1 MIRLVVQNQVTN
13 ELQELDTFGN
23 ENINLTLQ
31 VDDVRDIESKNA
43 SYSKDFNLPAT
54 KNNNKFF
61 EHYYN
66 VDRYKTNFNVYKNV
80 KAFLYSDEVLV
91 LEGFLRLLNV
101 VDKDTEVTYN
111 VVLFND
117 VANIIETLAD
127 ATINDLD
134 FTDID
139 HELTPTNI
147 VQSWFGL
154 TALSA
159 GGTTDKVYYPLI
171 NDGQI
176 YVDAANLYMRSY
188 KDNYILNVSLKYVID
203 KIFEYAGF
211 SYDSSFFNSDY
222 FKDIFFDIGKDNNA
236 SDFFDATITA
246 TVGSGTDS
254 VGVNAGTNI
263 GSSLDAATVI
273 DFVNESGDTDGNFN
287 HDTSVFTAPYD
298 CYVNVEYTVKIFN
311 EQTAM
316 YGVLRLFGNDTQLGQ
331 VFVNDAIGDQDDG
344 QGGSFF
350 VPEVVTHT
358 FTGSIFVASG
368 DTLTLQFVSPLAPLM
383 VANTDASLTLQIL
396 DASTN
401 SKIKAN
407 RGDIKLSDILK
418 DVVTAFN
425 LTLESKQNNLLKIE
439 PYNDFITTNVI
450 DWTKK
455 INSNE
460 FVIEPIEIPKR
471 IDFLH
476 AEDSDDYYHER
487 YKAAQNSIYGSQVLE
502 FDVDSTEVSTIELSV
517 FAAPFTKELDNTNIN
532 LQHIATD
539 NGEEL
544 EAFDNAPRLIFK
556 NPNGF
561 ETNFVIQ
568 DETGAI
574 FGSEYEFIN
583 NGTAY
588 DGSTD
593 NNPPLPQVQTNG
605 NSLLF
610 GFTNTIYIPTLAN
623 IPTNTLFNKYWFK
636 YINEKFNVTDGLI
649 LKAEFNLK
657 PTDIY
662 NFSFADIVKIK
673 DQHYRVN
680 KIEYNTDR
688 TNLAKVELLRI

>member
-80 KAFLYSDEVLV
+80 KAFLYSEDVLV

-147 VQSWFGL
+147 IQSWFGL
-154 TALSA
+154 TALTA
-159 GGTTDKVYYPLI
+159 GGTTDKVFYPLI

-176 YVDAANLYMRSY
+176 YVDAENLYMRSY
-188 KDNYILNVSLKYVID
+188 QENYILNISLKYVID
-203 KIFEYAGF
+203 KIFDYAGF
-211 SYDSSFFNSDY
+211 SYDSGFFETDY
-222 FKDIFFDIGKDNNA
+222 FKDIFFDIGRNDNS
-236 SDFFDATITA
+236 SDFTDSTITA

-254 VGVNAGTNI
+254 VGVNNGTNI
-263 GSSLDAATVI
+263 GDSIEGATVI

-298 CYVNVEYTVKIFN
+298 CYLNIEYTVKIYN
-311 EQTAM
+311 ENDFQ
-316 YGVLRLFGNDTQLGQ
+316 YGILRLYANDENLGQ
-331 VFVNDAIGDQDDG
+331 HYINEAVGAGNPTV
-344 QGGSFF
+344 
-350 VPEVVTHT
+350 ETKT
-358 FTGSIFVASG
+358 FTGSVFVANG
-368 DTLTLQFVSPLAPLM
+368 DTLTLQWVAPLAELM
-383 VANTDASLTLQIL
+383 VANADASLTLNIL
-396 DASTN
+396 DVSTN

-407 RGDIKLSDILK
+407 RGDIKLADILK

-439 PYNDFITTNVI
+439 PYYNFTTNNVI

-455 INSNE
+455 INANE

-471 IDFLH
+471 IEFKH

-487 YKAAQNSIYGSQVLE
+487 YKNAHNTEYGSQVLE
-502 FDVDSTEVSTIELSV
+502 FDVDSDEVNTIELSV
-517 FAAPFTKELDNTNIN
+517 FAAPFTKQLDNSNIN

-556 NPNGF
+556 NDNGF
-561 ETNFVIQ
+561 DIDLDVQ
-568 DETGAI
+568 DDTGDI
-574 FGSEYEFIN
+574 FGADYQFIN
-583 NGTAY
+583 NGTQY
-588 DGSTD
+588 YGSDD
-593 NNPPLPQVQTNG
+593 NNAPLPQVETNSY
-605 NSLLF
+605 SLLF
-610 GFTNTIYIPTLAN
+610 GFTNPIYTPTLAN
-623 IPTNTLFNKYWFK
+623 IPSRTLYNFFWAD
-636 YINEKFNVTDGLI
+636 YIDEKFNITDGLI

-662 NFSFADIVKIK
+662 NFSFGDLVKVK

-688 TNLAKVELLRI
+688 NNLAKVELLRI

>member
-80 KAFLYSDEVLV
+80 KTFLYSEDVLV

-101 VDKDTEVTYN
+101 VDKNTEVTYN

-139 HELTPTNI
+139 HELTPLNI
-147 VQSWFGL
+147 IQSWFGL
-154 TALSA
+154 TVLSA
-159 GGTTDKVYYPLI
+159 GGTTDKVFYPLI

-176 YVDAANLYMRSY
+176 YVDAENLYMRSY
-188 KDNYILNVSLKYVID
+188 QENYILNISLKYVID
-203 KIFEYAGF
+203 KIFDYAGF
-211 SYDSSFFNSDY
+211 SYDSGFFETDY
-222 FKDIFFDIGKDNNA
+222 FKDIFFDIGRNDNS
-236 SDFFDATITA
+236 SDFTDGTITA

-254 VGVNAGTNI
+254 VGVNNGTNI
-263 GSSLDAATVI
+263 GDSIEGATVI

-298 CYVNVEYTVKIFN
+298 CYLNIEYTVKIYN
-311 EQTAM
+311 ESTFQ
-316 YGVLRLFGNDTQLGQ
+316 YGVLRLYANDENLGQ
-331 VFVNDAIGDQDDG
+331 HFINEAVGAGNPTV
-344 QGGSFF
+344 
-350 VPEVVTHT
+350 ETKT
-358 FTGSIFVASG
+358 FTGSVFVANG
-368 DTLTLQFVSPLAPLM
+368 DTLTLQWVAPMADLM
-383 VANTDASLTLQIL
+383 IANADASLTLNIL
-396 DASTN
+396 DVSTS

-407 RGDIKLSDILK
+407 RGDIKLADILK

-439 PYNDFITTNVI
+439 PYYNFTTNNVL

-471 IDFLH
+471 IEFKH

-487 YKAAQNSIYGSQVLE
+487 YKNAHNTIYGSQVLE
-502 FDVDSTEVSTIELSV
+502 FDVDSDEVNTIELNV
-517 FAAPFTKELDNTNIN
+517 FAAPFTKQLDNSNIN

-556 NPNGF
+556 NDNGF
-561 ETNFVIQ
+561 DIDLDVQ
-568 DETGAI
+568 DDTGEI
-574 FGSEYEFIN
+574 FGAGYQFIN
-583 NGTAY
+583 NGTQY
-588 DGSTD
+588 YGSDD
-593 NNPPLPQVQTNG
+593 NNAPLPQVETNSY
-605 NSLLF
+605 SLLF
-610 GFTNTIYIPTLAN
+610 GFTNPIYTPTLAN
-623 IPTNTLFNKYWFK
+623 IPSRTLYDFFWSD
-636 YINEKFNVTDGLI
+636 YIEEKFNITDGLI

-662 NFSFADIVKIK
+662 NFSFGNLVKIQ

-688 TNLAKVELLRI
+688 NNLAKVELLRI

>member
-54 KNNNKFF
+54 KRNNKFF

-80 KAFLYSDEVLV
+80 KAFLYSEDVLV

-139 HELTPTNI
+139 HELTPLNI
-147 VQSWFGL
+147 ILSWAGL

-159 GGTTDKVYYPLI
+159 GGTTDKVFYPLI

-176 YVDAANLYMRSY
+176 YVDAENLYMRSY
-188 KDNYILNVSLKYVID
+188 QENYILNISLKYVID
-203 KIFEYAGF
+203 KIFDYAGF
-211 SYDSSFFNSDY
+211 SYDSGFFETDY
-222 FKDIFFDIGKDNNA
+222 FKDIFFDIGRNDNS
-236 SDFFDATITA
+236 SDFTDSTITA

-254 VGVNAGTNI
+254 VGVNNGTNI
-263 GSSLDAATVI
+263 GDSIEGATVI

-298 CYVNVEYTVKIFN
+298 CYLNIEYTVKIYN
-311 EQTAM
+311 ENDFQ
-316 YGVLRLFGNDTQLGQ
+316 YGILRLYANDENLGQ
-331 VFVNDAIGDQDDG
+331 HFINEAVGAGNPTV
-344 QGGSFF
+344 
-350 VPEVVTHT
+350 ETKT
-358 FTGSIFVASG
+358 FTGSVFVANG
-368 DTLTLQFVSPLAPLM
+368 DTVTLQWVAPLADLM
-383 VANTDASLTLQIL
+383 IANADASLTLNIL
-396 DASTN
+396 DVSTS

-407 RGDIKLSDILK
+407 RGDIKLADILK

-439 PYNDFITTNVI
+439 PYYNFTTNNVL

-455 INSNE
+455 INANE

-471 IDFLH
+471 IEFKH

-487 YKAAQNSIYGSQVLE
+487 YKNAHNTEYGSQVLE
-502 FDVDSTEVSTIELSV
+502 FDVDSDEVNTIELSV
-517 FAAPFTKELDNTNIN
+517 FAAPFTKQLDNSNIN

-556 NPNGF
+556 NPLGYDIDLD
-561 ETNFVIQ
+561 VQ
-568 DETGAI
+568 DDTGEI
-574 FGSEYEFIN
+574 FGAGYQFIN
-583 NGTAY
+583 NGTQY
-588 DGSTD
+588 YGSDD
-593 NNPPLPQVQTNG
+593 NNAPLPQVETNSY
-605 NSLLF
+605 SLLF
-610 GFTNTIYIPTLAN
+610 GFTNPIYTPTLGN
-623 IPTNTLFNKYWFK
+623 IPSRTLYNFFWAD
-636 YINEKFNVTDGLI
+636 YIDEKFNITDGLI

-662 NFSFADIVKIK
+662 NFSFGDLVKVK

-688 TNLAKVELLRI
+688 NNLAKVELLRI

>member
-1 MIRLVVQNQVTN
+1 MIRLVVQNQATN

-54 KNNNKFF
+54 KRNNKFF

-80 KAFLYSDEVLV
+80 KAFLYSDDVLV

-111 VVLFND
+111 VVMFND

-139 HELTPTNI
+139 HELTPLNI
-147 VQSWFGL
+147 ILSWAGL

-159 GGTTDKVYYPLI
+159 GGTTDKVFYPLI

-176 YVDAANLYMRSY
+176 YVDAENLYMRSY
-188 KDNYILNVSLKYVID
+188 QDNYILNISLKYVID
-203 KIFEYAGF
+203 KIFDYAGF
-211 SYDSSFFNSDY
+211 SYDSGFFETDY
-222 FKDIFFDIGKDNNA
+222 FKDIFFDIGRHDNS
-236 SDFFDATITA
+236 SDFTDSTITA

-254 VGVNAGTNI
+254 VGVNNGTNI
-263 GSSLDAATVI
+263 GSSLDSATVI

-298 CYVNVEYTVKIFN
+298 CYLNIEYTVKIYN
-311 EQTAM
+311 ENDFQ
-316 YGVLRLFGNDTQLGQ
+316 YGILRLYANDENLGQ
-331 VFVNDAIGDQDDG
+331 HFINEAVALGNPTV
-344 QGGSFF
+344 
-350 VPEVVTHT
+350 ETKT
-358 FTGSIFVASG
+358 FTGSVFVANG
-368 DTLTLQFVSPLAPLM
+368 DTVTLQWVAPLAELM
-383 VANTDASLTLQIL
+383 VANADASLTLNIL
-396 DASTN
+396 DVSTS

-407 RGDIKLSDILK
+407 RGDIKLADILK

-439 PYNDFITTNVI
+439 PYYNFTTNNVL

-455 INSNE
+455 INANE

-471 IDFLH
+471 IEFKH

-487 YKAAQNSIYGSQVLE
+487 YKNAHNTEYGSQVLE
-502 FDVDSTEVSTIELSV
+502 FDVDSDEVNTIELSV
-517 FAAPFTKELDNTNIN
+517 FAAPFTKQLDNSNIN

-556 NPNGF
+556 NPLGYDIDL
-561 ETNFVIQ
+561 VVQ
-568 DETGAI
+568 DDTGEI
-574 FGSEYEFIN
+574 FGAGYQFIN
-583 NGTAY
+583 NGTQY
-588 DGSTD
+588 FGSAD
-593 NNPPLPQVQTNG
+593 NNPPLPQVASNSY
-605 NSLLF
+605 SLLF
-610 GFTNTIYIPTLAN
+610 GFTNPIYTPTLGN
-623 IPTNTLFNKYWFK
+623 IPTRTLYNFFWSD
-636 YINEKFNVTDGLI
+636 YIDEKFNVTDGLI

-662 NFSFADIVKIK
+662 NFSFGDLVKVK

-688 TNLAKVELLRI
+688 NNLAKVELLRI

>member
-80 KAFLYSDEVLV
+80 KAFLYSEDVLV

-147 VQSWFGL
+147 IQSWFGL
-154 TALSA
+154 TVLSA
-159 GGTTDKVYYPLI
+159 GGTTDKVFYPLI

-176 YVDAANLYMRSY
+176 YVDAENLYMRSY
-188 KDNYILNVSLKYVID
+188 QENYILNISLKYVVD
-203 KIFEYAGF
+203 KIFDYAGF
-211 SYDSSFFNSDY
+211 SYDSGFFETDY
-222 FKDIFFDIGKDNNA
+222 FKDIFFDIGRNDNS
-236 SDFFDATITA
+236 SDFTDGTITA

-254 VGVNAGTNI
+254 VGVNNGTNI
-263 GSSLDAATVI
+263 GDSIEGATVI

-298 CYVNVEYTVKIFN
+298 CYLNIEYTVKIYN
-311 EQTAM
+311 ESTFQ
-316 YGVLRLFGNDTQLGQ
+316 YGVLRLYANDENLGQ
-331 VFVNDAIGDQDDG
+331 HFINEAVGAGNPTV
-344 QGGSFF
+344 
-350 VPEVVTHT
+350 ETKT
-358 FTGSIFVASG
+358 FTGSVFVASG
-368 DTLTLQFVSPLAPLM
+368 NTLTLQWVAPFADLM
-383 VANTDASLTLQIL
+383 IANSDASLTLNIL
-396 DASTN
+396 DVSTS

-407 RGDIKLSDILK
+407 RGDIKLADILK

-439 PYNDFITTNVI
+439 PYYNFTTNNVI

-471 IDFLH
+471 IEFKH

-487 YKAAQNSIYGSQVLE
+487 YKNAHNTEYGSQVLE
-502 FDVDSTEVSTIELSV
+502 FDVDSDEVNTIELSV
-517 FAAPFTKELDNTNIN
+517 FAAPFTKQLDNSNIN

-539 NGEEL
+539 NGEDL

-556 NPNGF
+556 NDNGF
-561 ETNFVIQ
+561 DIDLDVQ
-568 DETGAI
+568 DDTGEI
-574 FGSEYEFIN
+574 FGAGYQFIN
-583 NGTAY
+583 NGTQY
-588 DGSTD
+588 YGSDD
-593 NNPPLPQVQTNG
+593 NNAPLPQVETNSY
-605 NSLLF
+605 SLLF
-610 GFTNTIYIPTLAN
+610 GFTNPIYTPTLAN
-623 IPTNTLFNKYWFK
+623 IPSRTLYDFFWSD
-636 YINEKFNVTDGLI
+636 YIEEKFNITDGLI

-662 NFSFADIVKIK
+662 NFSFGNLVKIQ

-688 TNLAKVELLRI
+688 NNLAKVELLRI

>member
-54 KNNNKFF
+54 KRNNKFF

-80 KAFLYSDEVLV
+80 KAFLYSEDVLV

-139 HELTPTNI
+139 HELTPLNI
-147 VQSWFGL
+147 ISSWFGL

-159 GGTTDKVYYPLI
+159 GGTTDKVFYPLI
-171 NDGQI
+171 NNGQI
-176 YVDAANLYMRSY
+176 YVDAENLYMRSY
-188 KDNYILNVSLKYVID
+188 QENYILNISLKYVID
-203 KIFEYAGF
+203 KIFDYAGF
-211 SYDSSFFNSDY
+211 SYDSGFFETDY
-222 FKDIFFDIGKDNNA
+222 FKDIFFDIGLNNNS
-236 SDFFDATITA
+236 SDFEDDTIIA

-254 VGVNAGTNI
+254 VGVNNGTNI
-263 GSSLDAATVI
+263 GDSIEGATVI
-273 DFVNESGDTDGNFN
+273 DFVNESGDTDSNFN

-298 CYVNVEYTVKIFN
+298 CYLNIEYTVKIYN
-311 EQTAM
+311 ENDFQ
-316 YGVLRLFGNDTQLGQ
+316 YGILRLYANDENLGQ
-331 VFVNDAIGDQDDG
+331 HYINEAVALGNPTV
-344 QGGSFF
+344 
-350 VPEVVTHT
+350 ETKT
-358 FTGSIFVASG
+358 FTGSVFVASG
-368 DTLTLQFVSPLAPLM
+368 NTVTLQWVAPLADLM
-383 VANTDASLTLQIL
+383 IANADASLSLNLLNTPTDVL
-396 DASTN
+396 
-401 SKIKAN
+401 IKAN
-407 RGDIKLSDILK
+407 RGDIKLADILK

-425 LTLESKQNNLLKIE
+425 LTLKSKQNNLLKIE
-439 PYNDFITTNVI
+439 PYYNFTTNNVI

-455 INSNE
+455 INANE

-471 IDFLH
+471 IEFKH

-487 YKAAQNSIYGSQVLE
+487 YKNAHNTEYGSQVLE
-502 FDVDSTEVSTIELSV
+502 FDVDSDEVNTIELSV
-517 FAAPFTKELDNTNIN
+517 FAAPFTKQLDNSNIN

-556 NPNGF
+556 NPLGYDIDLD
-561 ETNFVIQ
+561 VQ
-568 DETGAI
+568 DDTGEI
-574 FGSEYEFIN
+574 FGAGYQFIN
-583 NGTAY
+583 NGTQY
-588 DGSTD
+588 YGSDD
-593 NNPPLPQVQTNG
+593 NNAPLPQVETNSY
-605 NSLLF
+605 SLLF
-610 GFTNTIYIPTLAN
+610 GFTNPIYTPTLAN
-623 IPTNTLFNKYWFK
+623 IPSRTLYNFFWAD
-636 YINEKFNVTDGLI
+636 YIDEKFNITDGLI

-662 NFSFADIVKIK
+662 NFSFGDLVKVK

-688 TNLAKVELLRI
+688 NNLAKVELLRI

>member
-1 MIRLVVQNQVTN
+1 MIRLVVQNQATN

-80 KAFLYSDEVLV
+80 KAFLYSDDVLV

-139 HELTPTNI
+139 HELTPLNI
-147 VQSWFGL
+147 ILSWAGL

-159 GGTTDKVYYPLI
+159 GGTTDKVFYPLI

-176 YVDAANLYMRSY
+176 YVDAENLYMRSY
-188 KDNYILNVSLKYVID
+188 QDNYILNISLKYVID
-203 KIFEYAGF
+203 KIFDYAGF
-211 SYDSSFFNSDY
+211 SYDSGFFETDY
-222 FKDIFFDIGKDNNA
+222 FKDIFFDIGRHDNS
-236 SDFFDATITA
+236 SDFTDSTITA

-254 VGVNAGTNI
+254 VGVNNGTNI
-263 GSSLDAATVI
+263 GDSIEGATVI

-298 CYVNVEYTVKIFN
+298 CYLNIEYTVKIYN
-311 EQTAM
+311 ESTFQ
-316 YGVLRLFGNDTQLGQ
+316 YGVLRLYANDENLGQ
-331 VFVNDAIGDQDDG
+331 HFINEAVGAGNPTV
-344 QGGSFF
+344 
-350 VPEVVTHT
+350 ETKT
-358 FTGSIFVASG
+358 FTGSVFVANG
-368 DTLTLQFVSPLAPLM
+368 DTLTLQWVAPMADLM
-383 VANTDASLTLQIL
+383 IANSDASLTLNIL
-396 DASTN
+396 DVSTS

-407 RGDIKLSDILK
+407 RGDIKLADILK

-439 PYNDFITTNVI
+439 PYYNFTTNNVI

-455 INSNE
+455 INANE

-471 IDFLH
+471 IEFKH

-487 YKAAQNSIYGSQVLE
+487 YKNAHNTEYGSQVLE
-502 FDVDSTEVSTIELSV
+502 FDVDSDEVNTIELSV
-517 FAAPFTKELDNTNIN
+517 FAAPFTKQLDNSNIN

-556 NPNGF
+556 NPLGYDIDLD
-561 ETNFVIQ
+561 VQ
-568 DETGAI
+568 DDTGEI
-574 FGSEYEFIN
+574 FGVAYQFIN
-583 NGTAY
+583 NGTQY
-588 DGSTD
+588 FGSAD
-593 NNPPLPQVQTNG
+593 NNAPLPQVETNSY
-605 NSLLF
+605 SLLF
-610 GFTNTIYIPTLAN
+610 GFTNPIYTPTLGN
-623 IPTNTLFNKYWFK
+623 IPSRTLYNFFWAD
-636 YINEKFNVTDGLI
+636 YIDEKFNITDGLI

-662 NFSFADIVKIK
+662 NFSFGDLVKVK

-688 TNLAKVELLRI
+688 NNLAKVELLRI

>member
-80 KAFLYSDEVLV
+80 KAFLYSDDVLV

-111 VVLFND
+111 VVMFND

-139 HELTPTNI
+139 HELTPLNI
-147 VQSWFGL
+147 ISSWFGL
-154 TALSA
+154 TVLSA
-159 GGTTDKVYYPLI
+159 GGTTDKVFYPLI
-171 NDGQI
+171 NNGQI
-176 YVDAANLYMRSY
+176 YVDAENLYMRSY
-188 KDNYILNVSLKYVID
+188 QENYILNISLKYIID
-203 KIFEYAGF
+203 KIFDYAGF
-211 SYDSSFFNSDY
+211 SYDSGFFETEY
-222 FKDIFFDIGKDNNA
+222 FKDIFFDIGRNDNS
-236 SDFFDATITA
+236 SDFTDSTITA

-254 VGVNAGTNI
+254 VGVNNGTNI
-263 GSSLDAATVI
+263 GDSIEGATVI

-298 CYVNVEYTVKIFN
+298 CYLNIEYTVKIYN
-311 EQTAM
+311 ENDFQ
-316 YGVLRLFGNDTQLGQ
+316 YGILRLYANDENLGQ
-331 VFVNDAIGDQDDG
+331 HYINEAVALGNPTV
-344 QGGSFF
+344 
-350 VPEVVTHT
+350 ETKT
-358 FTGSIFVASG
+358 FTGSVFVASG
-368 DTLTLQFVSPLAPLM
+368 DTLTLQWVAPLADLM
-383 VANTDASLTLQIL
+383 IANTDASLTLNIL
-396 DASTN
+396 DVSTS

-407 RGDIKLSDILK
+407 RGDIKLADILK

-439 PYNDFITTNVI
+439 PYYNFTTNNVL

-455 INSNE
+455 INANE

-471 IDFLH
+471 IEFKH

-487 YKAAQNSIYGSQVLE
+487 YKNAHNTEYGSQVLE
-502 FDVDSTEVSTIELSV
+502 FDVDSDEVNTIELSV
-517 FAAPFTKELDNTNIN
+517 FAAPFTKQLDNSNIN

-556 NPNGF
+556 NPLGYDIDLD
-561 ETNFVIQ
+561 VQ
-568 DETGAI
+568 DDTGEI
-574 FGSEYEFIN
+574 FGAGYQFIN
-583 NGTAY
+583 NGTQY
-588 DGSTD
+588 YGSDD
-593 NNPPLPQVQTNG
+593 NNAPLPQVETNSY
-605 NSLLF
+605 SLLF
-610 GFTNTIYIPTLAN
+610 GFTNPIYTPTLAN
-623 IPTNTLFNKYWFK
+623 IPSRTLYNFFWAD
-636 YINEKFNVTDGLI
+636 YIDEKFNITDGLI

-662 NFSFADIVKIK
+662 NFSFGDLVKVK

-688 TNLAKVELLRI
+688 NNLAKVELLRI

>member
-54 KNNNKFF
+54 KRNNKFF

-80 KAFLYSDEVLV
+80 KAFLYSEDILV

-139 HELTPTNI
+139 HELTPLNI
-147 VQSWFGL
+147 ILSWAGL

-159 GGTTDKVYYPLI
+159 GGTTDKVFYPLI

-176 YVDAANLYMRSY
+176 YVDAENLYMRSY
-188 KDNYILNVSLKYVID
+188 QENYILNISLKYVID
-203 KIFEYAGF
+203 KIFDYAGF
-211 SYDSSFFNSDY
+211 SYDSGFFETDY
-222 FKDIFFDIGKDNNA
+222 FKDIFFDIGRNDNS
-236 SDFFDATITA
+236 SDFTDSTITA

-254 VGVNAGTNI
+254 VGVNNGTNI
-263 GSSLDAATVI
+263 GDSIEGATVI

-298 CYVNVEYTVKIFN
+298 CYLNIEYTVKIYN
-311 EQTAM
+311 ESTFQ
-316 YGVLRLFGNDTQLGQ
+316 YGVLRLYANDENLGQ
-331 VFVNDAIGDQDDG
+331 HFINEAVGAGNPTV
-344 QGGSFF
+344 
-350 VPEVVTHT
+350 ETKT
-358 FTGSIFVASG
+358 FTGSVFVANG
-368 DTLTLQFVSPLAPLM
+368 NTLTLQWVAPFADLM
-383 VANTDASLTLQIL
+383 IANTDASLTLNIL
-396 DASTN
+396 DVSTS

-407 RGDIKLSDILK
+407 RGDIKLADILK

-425 LTLESKQNNLLKIE
+425 MTLESKQNNLLKIE
-439 PYNDFITTNVI
+439 PYYNFTTNNVL

-455 INSNE
+455 INANE

-471 IDFLH
+471 IEFKH

-487 YKAAQNSIYGSQVLE
+487 YKNAHNTEYGSQVLE
-502 FDVDSTEVSTIELSV
+502 FDVDSDEVNTIELSV
-517 FAAPFTKELDNTNIN
+517 FAAPFTKQLDNSNIN

-556 NPNGF
+556 NPLGYDIDLD
-561 ETNFVIQ
+561 VQ
-568 DETGAI
+568 DDTGEI
-574 FGSEYEFIN
+574 FGAGYQFIN
-583 NGTAY
+583 NGTQY
-588 DGSTD
+588 YGSDD
-593 NNPPLPQVQTNG
+593 NNAPLPQVETNSY
-605 NSLLF
+605 SLLF
-610 GFTNTIYIPTLAN
+610 GFTNPIYTPTLAN
-623 IPTNTLFNKYWFK
+623 IPSRTLYNFFWAD
-636 YINEKFNVTDGLI
+636 YIDEKFNITDGLI

-662 NFSFADIVKIK
+662 NFSFGDLVKVK

-688 TNLAKVELLRI
+688 NNLAKVELLRI

>member
-54 KNNNKFF
+54 KRNNKFF

-80 KAFLYSDEVLV
+80 KAFLYSEDVLV

-147 VQSWFGL
+147 IQSWFGL
-154 TALSA
+154 TTLSA
-159 GGTTDKVYYPLI
+159 GGTTDKVFYPLI

-176 YVDAANLYMRSY
+176 YVDAENLYMRSY
-188 KDNYILNVSLKYVID
+188 QENYILNISLKYVID
-203 KIFEYAGF
+203 KIFDYAGF
-211 SYDSSFFNSDY
+211 SYDSGFFETDY
-222 FKDIFFDIGKDNNA
+222 FKDIFFDIGLNNNS
-236 SDFFDATITA
+236 SDFEDDTIIA

-254 VGVNAGTNI
+254 VGVNNGTNI
-263 GSSLDAATVI
+263 GDSIEGATVI
-273 DFVNESGDTDGNFN
+273 DFVNESGDTDSNFN

-298 CYVNVEYTVKIFN
+298 CYLNIEYTVKIYN
-311 EQTAM
+311 ENDFQ
-316 YGVLRLFGNDTQLGQ
+316 YGILRLYANDENLGQ
-331 VFVNDAIGDQDDG
+331 HYINEAVALGNPTV
-344 QGGSFF
+344 
-350 VPEVVTHT
+350 ETKT
-358 FTGSIFVASG
+358 FTGSVFVASG
-368 DTLTLQFVSPLAPLM
+368 NTVTLQWVAPLADLM
-383 VANTDASLTLQIL
+383 IANADASLSLNLLNTPTDVL
-396 DASTN
+396 
-401 SKIKAN
+401 IKAN
-407 RGDIKLSDILK
+407 RGDIKLADILK

-439 PYNDFITTNVI
+439 PYYNFTTNNVI

-455 INSNE
+455 INANE

-471 IDFLH
+471 IEFKH

-487 YKAAQNSIYGSQVLE
+487 YKNAHNTEYGSQVLE
-502 FDVDSTEVSTIELSV
+502 FDVDSDEVNTIELSV
-517 FAAPFTKELDNTNIN
+517 FAAPFTKQLDNSNIN

-556 NPNGF
+556 NDNGF
-561 ETNFVIQ
+561 DIDLDVQ
-568 DETGAI
+568 DDTGEI
-574 FGSEYEFIN
+574 FGADYQFIN
-583 NGTAY
+583 NGTQY
-588 DGSTD
+588 YGSDD
-593 NNPPLPQVQTNG
+593 NNAPLPQVETNSY
-605 NSLLF
+605 SLLF
-610 GFTNTIYIPTLAN
+610 GFTNPIYTPTLGN
-623 IPTNTLFNKYWFK
+623 IPSRTLYNFFWAD
-636 YINEKFNVTDGLI
+636 YIDEKFNITDGLI

-662 NFSFADIVKIK
+662 NFSFGDLVKVK

-688 TNLAKVELLRI
+688 NNLAKVELLRI

>member
-54 KNNNKFF
+54 KRNNKFF

-80 KAFLYSDEVLV
+80 KAFLYSEDVLV

-117 VANIIETLAD
+117 VSNIIETLAD

-134 FTDID
+134 LSDINHD
-139 HELTPTNI
+139 YTPTNI
-147 VQSWFGL
+147 IQSWFGL
-154 TALSA
+154 TALTA
-159 GGTTDKVYYPLI
+159 GGTTDKVFYPLI
-171 NDGQI
+171 NNGQI
-176 YVDAANLYMRSY
+176 YVDAENLYMRSY
-188 KDNYILNVSLKYVID
+188 QENYILNISLKYVID
-203 KIFEYAGF
+203 KIFDYAGF
-211 SYDSSFFNSDY
+211 SYDSGFFETDY
-222 FKDIFFDIGKDNNA
+222 FKDIFFDIGLNNNS
-236 SDFFDATITA
+236 SDFEDDTITA

-263 GSSLDAATVI
+263 GSSLDVATVI

-298 CYVNVEYTVKIFN
+298 CYLNIEYTVKIYN
-311 EQTAM
+311 ESTFQ
-316 YGVLRLFGNDTQLGQ
+316 YGVLRLYANDENLGQ
-331 VFVNDAIGDQDDG
+331 HYINEAVALGNPTV
-344 QGGSFF
+344 
-350 VPEVVTHT
+350 ETKT
-358 FTGSIFVASG
+358 FTGSVFVASG
-368 DTLTLQFVSPLAPLM
+368 NTVTLQWVAPLADLM
-383 VANTDASLTLQIL
+383 IANADASLSLNLLNVPTDVI
-396 DASTN
+396 
-401 SKIKAN
+401 IKAN
-407 RGDIKLSDILK
+407 RGDIKLADILK

-439 PYNDFITTNVI
+439 PYYNFTTNNVI

-455 INSNE
+455 INANE

-471 IDFLH
+471 IEFKH

-487 YKAAQNSIYGSQVLE
+487 YKNAHNTEYGSQVLE
-502 FDVDSTEVSTIELSV
+502 FDVDSDEVNTIELSV
-517 FAAPFTKELDNTNIN
+517 FAAPFTKQLDNSNIN

-556 NPNGF
+556 NDNGF
-561 ETNFVIQ
+561 DIDLDVQ
-568 DETGAI
+568 DDTGDI
-574 FGSEYEFIN
+574 FGADYQFIN
-583 NGTAY
+583 NGTQY
-588 DGSTD
+588 YGSDD
-593 NNPPLPQVQTNG
+593 NNAPLPQVETNSY
-605 NSLLF
+605 SLLF
-610 GFTNTIYIPTLAN
+610 GFTNPIYTPTLGN
-623 IPTNTLFNKYWFK
+623 IPSRTLYNFFWAD
-636 YINEKFNVTDGLI
+636 YIDEKFNITDGLI

-662 NFSFADIVKIK
+662 NFSFGDLVKVK

-688 TNLAKVELLRI
+688 NNLAKVELLRI

>member
-13 ELQELDTFGN
+13 ELQELNTFGN

-80 KAFLYSDEVLV
+80 KAFLYSDDVLV

-139 HELTPTNI
+139 HELTPLNI
-147 VQSWFGL
+147 ILSWAGL

-159 GGTTDKVYYPLI
+159 GGTTDKVFYPLI

-176 YVDAANLYMRSY
+176 YVDAENLYMRSY
-188 KDNYILNVSLKYVID
+188 QDNYILNISLKYVID
-203 KIFEYAGF
+203 KIFDYAGF
-211 SYDSSFFNSDY
+211 SYDSGFFETDY
-222 FKDIFFDIGKDNNA
+222 FKDIFFDIGKDDNS
-236 SDFFDATITA
+236 SDFTDGTITA

-254 VGVNAGTNI
+254 VGVNNGTNI
-263 GSSLDAATVI
+263 GDSIEGATVI

-298 CYVNVEYTVKIFN
+298 CYLNIEYTVKIYN
-311 EQTAM
+311 ESTFQ
-316 YGVLRLFGNDTQLGQ
+316 YGVLRLYANDENLGQ
-331 VFVNDAIGDQDDG
+331 HFINEAVGAGNPTV
-344 QGGSFF
+344 
-350 VPEVVTHT
+350 ETKT
-358 FTGSIFVASG
+358 FTGSVFVANG
-368 DTLTLQFVSPLAPLM
+368 DTLTLQWVAPMADLM
-383 VANTDASLTLQIL
+383 IANSDASLTLNIL
-396 DASTN
+396 DVSTS

-407 RGDIKLSDILK
+407 RGDIKLADILK

-439 PYNDFITTNVI
+439 PYYNFTTNNVI

-455 INSNE
+455 INANE

-471 IDFLH
+471 IEFKH

-487 YKAAQNSIYGSQVLE
+487 YKNAHNTEYGSQVLE
-502 FDVDSTEVSTIELSV
+502 FDVDSDEVNTIELSV
-517 FAAPFTKELDNTNIN
+517 FAAPFTKQLDNSNIN

-556 NPNGF
+556 NPLGYDIDLD
-561 ETNFVIQ
+561 VQ
-568 DETGAI
+568 DDTGEI
-574 FGSEYEFIN
+574 FGVAYQFIN
-583 NGTAY
+583 NGTQY
-588 DGSTD
+588 FGSAD
-593 NNPPLPQVQTNG
+593 NNAPLPQVETNSY
-605 NSLLF
+605 SLLF
-610 GFTNTIYIPTLAN
+610 GFTNPIYTPTLGN
-623 IPTNTLFNKYWFK
+623 IPSRTLYNFFWAD
-636 YINEKFNVTDGLI
+636 YIDEKFNITDGLI

-662 NFSFADIVKIK
+662 NFSFGDLVKVK

-688 TNLAKVELLRI
+688 NNLAKVELLRI

>member
-13 ELQELDTFGN
+13 ELQELNTFGN

-80 KAFLYSDEVLV
+80 KAFLYSDDVLV

-139 HELTPTNI
+139 HELTPLNI
-147 VQSWFGL
+147 ILSWAGL

-159 GGTTDKVYYPLI
+159 GGTTDKVFYPLI

-176 YVDAANLYMRSY
+176 YVDAENLYMRSY
-188 KDNYILNVSLKYVID
+188 QDNYILNISLKYVID
-203 KIFEYAGF
+203 KIFDYAGF
-211 SYDSSFFNSDY
+211 SYDSGFFETDY
-222 FKDIFFDIGKDNNA
+222 FKDIFFDIGKDDNS
-236 SDFFDATITA
+236 SDFTDGTITA

-254 VGVNAGTNI
+254 VGVNNGTNI
-263 GSSLDAATVI
+263 GDSIEGATVI

-298 CYVNVEYTVKIFN
+298 CYLNIEYTVKIYN
-311 EQTAM
+311 ESTFQ
-316 YGVLRLFGNDTQLGQ
+316 YGVLRLYANDENLGQ
-331 VFVNDAIGDQDDG
+331 HFINEAVGAGNPTV
-344 QGGSFF
+344 
-350 VPEVVTHT
+350 ETKT
-358 FTGSIFVASG
+358 FTGSVFVANG
-368 DTLTLQFVSPLAPLM
+368 DTLTLQWVAPMADLM
-383 VANTDASLTLQIL
+383 IANSDASLTLNIL
-396 DASTN
+396 DVSTS

-407 RGDIKLSDILK
+407 RGDIKLADILK

-439 PYNDFITTNVI
+439 PYYNFTTNNVI

-455 INSNE
+455 INANE

-471 IDFLH
+471 IEFKH

-487 YKAAQNSIYGSQVLE
+487 YKNAHNTEYGSQVLE
-502 FDVDSTEVSTIELSV
+502 FDVDSDEVNTIELSV
-517 FAAPFTKELDNTNIN
+517 FAAPFTKQLDNSNIN

-556 NPNGF
+556 NPLGYDIDLD
-561 ETNFVIQ
+561 VQ
-568 DETGAI
+568 DDTGEI
-574 FGSEYEFIN
+574 FGVAYQFIN
-583 NGTAY
+583 NGTQY
-588 DGSTD
+588 FGSAD
-593 NNPPLPQVQTNG
+593 NNAPLPQVETNSY
-605 NSLLF
+605 SLLF
-610 GFTNTIYIPTLAN
+610 GFTNPIYTPTLGN
-623 IPTNTLFNKYWFK
+623 IPSRTLYNFFWAD
-636 YINEKFNVTDGLI
+636 YIDEKFNITDGLI

-662 NFSFADIVKIK
+662 NFSFGDLVKVK

-688 TNLAKVELLRI
+688 NNLAKVELLRIWEK

>member
-54 KNNNKFF
+54 KRNNKFF

-80 KAFLYSDEVLV
+80 KAFLYSEDVLV

-147 VQSWFGL
+147 IQSWFGL
-154 TALSA
+154 TTLSA
-159 GGTTDKVYYPLI
+159 GGTTDKVFYPLI

-176 YVDAANLYMRSY
+176 YVDAENLYMRSY
-188 KDNYILNVSLKYVID
+188 QENYILNISLKYVID
-203 KIFEYAGF
+203 KIFDYAGF
-211 SYDSSFFNSDY
+211 SYDSGFFETDY
-222 FKDIFFDIGKDNNA
+222 FKDIFFDIGLNNNS
-236 SDFFDATITA
+236 SDFEDDTIIA

-254 VGVNAGTNI
+254 VGVNNGTNI
-263 GSSLDAATVI
+263 GDSIEGATVI
-273 DFVNESGDTDGNFN
+273 DFVNESGDTDSNFN

-298 CYVNVEYTVKIFN
+298 CYLNIEYTVKIYN
-311 EQTAM
+311 ENDFQ
-316 YGVLRLFGNDTQLGQ
+316 YGILRLYANDENLGQ
-331 VFVNDAIGDQDDG
+331 HYINEAVALGNPTV
-344 QGGSFF
+344 
-350 VPEVVTHT
+350 ETKT
-358 FTGSIFVASG
+358 FTGSVFVASG
-368 DTLTLQFVSPLAPLM
+368 NTVTLQWVAPMADLM
-383 VANTDASLTLQIL
+383 IANADASLSLNLLNTPTDVL
-396 DASTN
+396 
-401 SKIKAN
+401 IKAN
-407 RGDIKLSDILK
+407 RGDIKLADILK

-439 PYNDFITTNVI
+439 PYYNFTTNNVI

-455 INSNE
+455 INANE

-471 IDFLH
+471 IEFKH

-487 YKAAQNSIYGSQVLE
+487 YKNAHNTEYGSQVLE
-502 FDVDSTEVSTIELSV
+502 FDVDSDEVNTIELSV
-517 FAAPFTKELDNTNIN
+517 FAAPFTKQLDNSNIN

-556 NPNGF
+556 NDNGF
-561 ETNFVIQ
+561 DIDLDVQ
-568 DETGAI
+568 DDTGEI
-574 FGSEYEFIN
+574 FGAGYQFIN
-583 NGTAY
+583 NGTQY
-588 DGSTD
+588 YGSAD
-593 NNPPLPQVQTNG
+593 NNPPLPQVETNSY
-605 NSLLF
+605 SLLF
-610 GFTNTIYIPTLAN
+610 GFTNPIYTPTLGN
-623 IPTNTLFNKYWFK
+623 IPSRTLYNFFWAD
-636 YINEKFNVTDGLI
+636 YIDEKFNITDGLI

-662 NFSFADIVKIK
+662 NFSFGDLVKVK

-688 TNLAKVELLRI
+688 NNLAKVELLRI

>member
-80 KAFLYSDEVLV
+80 KAFLYSDDVLV

-139 HELTPTNI
+139 HELTPLNI
-147 VQSWFGL
+147 ILSWAGL

-159 GGTTDKVYYPLI
+159 GGTTDKVFYPLI

-176 YVDAANLYMRSY
+176 YVDAENLYMRSY
-188 KDNYILNVSLKYVID
+188 QENYILNISLKYVID
-203 KIFEYAGF
+203 KIFDYAGF
-211 SYDSSFFNSDY
+211 SYDSGFFETDY
-222 FKDIFFDIGKDNNA
+222 FKDIFFDIGRNDNS
-236 SDFFDATITA
+236 SDFTDSTITA

-254 VGVNAGTNI
+254 VGVNNGTNI
-263 GSSLDAATVI
+263 GDSIEGATVI

-298 CYVNVEYTVKIFN
+298 CYLNIEYTVKIYN
-311 EQTAM
+311 ESTFQ
-316 YGVLRLFGNDTQLGQ
+316 YGVLRLYANDENLGQ
-331 VFVNDAIGDQDDG
+331 HFINEAVGAGNPTV
-344 QGGSFF
+344 
-350 VPEVVTHT
+350 ETKT
-358 FTGSIFVASG
+358 FTGSVFVANG
-368 DTLTLQFVSPLAPLM
+368 DTVTLQWVAPMADLM
-383 VANTDASLTLQIL
+383 IANSDASLTLNIL
-396 DASTN
+396 DVSTS

-407 RGDIKLSDILK
+407 RGDIKLADILK

-439 PYNDFITTNVI
+439 PYYNFTTNNVL

-455 INSNE
+455 INANE

-471 IDFLH
+471 IEFKH

-487 YKAAQNSIYGSQVLE
+487 YKNTHNTEYGSQVLE
-502 FDVDSTEVSTIELSV
+502 FDVDSDEVNTIELSV
-517 FAAPFTKELDNTNIN
+517 FAAPFTKQLDNSNIN

-556 NPNGF
+556 NPLGYDIDLD
-561 ETNFVIQ
+561 VQ
-568 DETGAI
+568 DDTGEI
-574 FGSEYEFIN
+574 FGAAYQFIN
-583 NGTAY
+583 NGTQY
-588 DGSTD
+588 FGSAD
-593 NNPPLPQVQTNG
+593 NNAPLPQVETNSY
-605 NSLLF
+605 SLLF
-610 GFTNTIYIPTLAN
+610 GFTNPIYTPTLGN
-623 IPTNTLFNKYWFK
+623 IPSRTLYNFFWAD
-636 YINEKFNVTDGLI
+636 YIDEKFNITDGLI

-662 NFSFADIVKIK
+662 NFSFGNLVKIQ

-688 TNLAKVELLRI
+688 NNLAKVELLRI

>member
-54 KNNNKFF
+54 KRNNKFF

-80 KAFLYSDEVLV
+80 KAFLYSDDVLV

-139 HELTPTNI
+139 HELTPLNI
-147 VQSWFGL
+147 ILSWAGL

-159 GGTTDKVYYPLI
+159 GGTTDKVFYPLI

-176 YVDAANLYMRSY
+176 YVDAENLYMRSY
-188 KDNYILNVSLKYVID
+188 QENYILNISLKYVID
-203 KIFEYAGF
+203 KIFDYAGF
-211 SYDSSFFNSDY
+211 SYDSGFFETDY
-222 FKDIFFDIGKDNNA
+222 FKDIFFDIGRNDNS
-236 SDFFDATITA
+236 SDFTDSTITA

-254 VGVNAGTNI
+254 VGVNNGTNI
-263 GSSLDAATVI
+263 GDSIEGATVI

-298 CYVNVEYTVKIFN
+298 CYLNIEYTVKIYN
-311 EQTAM
+311 ESTFQ
-316 YGVLRLFGNDTQLGQ
+316 YGVLRLYANDENLGQ
-331 VFVNDAIGDQDDG
+331 HFINEAVGAGNPTV
-344 QGGSFF
+344 
-350 VPEVVTHT
+350 ETKT
-358 FTGSIFVASG
+358 FTGSVFVANG
-368 DTLTLQFVSPLAPLM
+368 NTLTLQWVAPMADLM
-383 VANTDASLTLQIL
+383 IANSDASLTLNIL
-396 DASTN
+396 DVSTS

-407 RGDIKLSDILK
+407 RGDIKLADILK

-439 PYNDFITTNVI
+439 PYYNFTTNNVL

-455 INSNE
+455 INANE

-471 IDFLH
+471 IEFKH

-487 YKAAQNSIYGSQVLE
+487 YKNAHNTEYGSQVLE
-502 FDVDSTEVSTIELSV
+502 FDVDSDEVNTIELSV
-517 FAAPFTKELDNTNIN
+517 FAAPFTKQLDNSNIN

-556 NPNGF
+556 NPLGYDIDLD
-561 ETNFVIQ
+561 VQ
-568 DETGAI
+568 DDTGEI
-574 FGSEYEFIN
+574 FGAGYQFIN
-583 NGTAY
+583 NGTQY
-588 DGSTD
+588 FGSAD
-593 NNPPLPQVQTNG
+593 NNAPLPQVETNSY
-605 NSLLF
+605 SLLF
-610 GFTNTIYIPTLAN
+610 GFTNPIYTPTLGN
-623 IPTNTLFNKYWFK
+623 IPSRTLYNFFWAD
-636 YINEKFNVTDGLI
+636 YIDEKFNITDGLI

-662 NFSFADIVKIK
+662 NFSFGDLVKVK

-688 TNLAKVELLRI
+688 NNLAKVELLRI

>member
-80 KAFLYSDEVLV
+80 KAFLYSEDVLV

-139 HELTPTNI
+139 HELTPLNI
-147 VQSWFGL
+147 IQSWFGL

-159 GGTTDKVYYPLI
+159 GGTTDKVFYPLI

-176 YVDAANLYMRSY
+176 YVDAENLYMRSY
-188 KDNYILNVSLKYVID
+188 QENYILNISLKYVID
-203 KIFEYAGF
+203 KIFDYAGF
-211 SYDSSFFNSDY
+211 SYDSGFFETDY
-222 FKDIFFDIGKDNNA
+222 FKDIFFDIGLNNNS
-236 SDFFDATITA
+236 SDFEDDTIIA

-254 VGVNAGTNI
+254 VGVNNGTNI
-263 GSSLDAATVI
+263 GDSIEGATVI
-273 DFVNESGDTDGNFN
+273 DFVNESGDTDSNFN

-298 CYVNVEYTVKIFN
+298 CYLNIEYTVKIYN
-311 EQTAM
+311 ENDFQ
-316 YGVLRLFGNDTQLGQ
+316 YGILRLYANDENLGQ
-331 VFVNDAIGDQDDG
+331 HYINEAVALGNPTV
-344 QGGSFF
+344 
-350 VPEVVTHT
+350 ETKT
-358 FTGSIFVASG
+358 FTGSVFVASG
-368 DTLTLQFVSPLAPLM
+368 NTVTLQWVAPLADLM
-383 VANTDASLTLQIL
+383 IANADASLSLNLLNTPTDVL
-396 DASTN
+396 
-401 SKIKAN
+401 IKAN
-407 RGDIKLSDILK
+407 RGDIKLADILK

-439 PYNDFITTNVI
+439 PYYNFTTNNVI

-455 INSNE
+455 INANE

-471 IDFLH
+471 IEFKH
-476 AEDSDDYYHER
+476 AEDSGDYYHER
-487 YKAAQNSIYGSQVLE
+487 YKNAHNTEYGSQVLE
-502 FDVDSTEVSTIELSV
+502 FDVDSDEVNTIELSV
-517 FAAPFTKELDNTNIN
+517 FAAPFTKQLDNSNIN

-556 NPNGF
+556 NPLGYDIDLD
-561 ETNFVIQ
+561 VQ
-568 DETGAI
+568 DDTGEI
-574 FGSEYEFIN
+574 FGAGYQFIN
-583 NGTAY
+583 NGTQY
-588 DGSTD
+588 YGSDD
-593 NNPPLPQVQTNG
+593 NNAPLPQVETNSY
-605 NSLLF
+605 SLLF
-610 GFTNTIYIPTLAN
+610 GFTNPIYTPTLGN
-623 IPTNTLFNKYWFK
+623 IPSRTLYNFFWAD
-636 YINEKFNVTDGLI
+636 YIDEKFNITDGLI

-662 NFSFADIVKIK
+662 NFSFGDLVKVK

-688 TNLAKVELLRI
+688 NNLAKVELLRI

>member
-80 KAFLYSDEVLV
+80 KAFLYSDDVLV

-139 HELTPTNI
+139 HELTPLNI
-147 VQSWFGL
+147 ILSWAGL

-159 GGTTDKVYYPLI
+159 GGTTDKVFYPLI

-176 YVDAANLYMRSY
+176 YVDAENLYMRSY
-188 KDNYILNVSLKYVID
+188 QDNYILNISLKYVID
-203 KIFEYAGF
+203 KIFDYAGF
-211 SYDSSFFNSDY
+211 SYDSGFFETDY
-222 FKDIFFDIGKDNNA
+222 FKDIFFDIGKDDNS
-236 SDFFDATITA
+236 SDFTDGTITA

-254 VGVNAGTNI
+254 VGVNNGTNI
-263 GSSLDAATVI
+263 GDSIEGATVI

-298 CYVNVEYTVKIFN
+298 CYLNIEYTVKIYN
-311 EQTAM
+311 ESTFQ
-316 YGVLRLFGNDTQLGQ
+316 YGVLRLYANDENLGQ
-331 VFVNDAIGDQDDG
+331 HFINEAVGAGNPTV
-344 QGGSFF
+344 
-350 VPEVVTHT
+350 ETKT
-358 FTGSIFVASG
+358 FTGSVFVANG
-368 DTLTLQFVSPLAPLM
+368 DTLTLQWVAPMADLM
-383 VANTDASLTLQIL
+383 IANSDASLTLNIL
-396 DASTN
+396 DVSTS

-407 RGDIKLSDILK
+407 RGDIKLADILK

-439 PYNDFITTNVI
+439 PYYNFTTNNVI

-455 INSNE
+455 INANE

-471 IDFLH
+471 IEFKH

-487 YKAAQNSIYGSQVLE
+487 YKNAHNTEYGSQVLE
-502 FDVDSTEVSTIELSV
+502 FDVDSDEVNTIELSV
-517 FAAPFTKELDNTNIN
+517 FAAPFTKQLDNSNIN

-556 NPNGF
+556 NPLGYDIDLD
-561 ETNFVIQ
+561 VQ
-568 DETGAI
+568 DDTGEI
-574 FGSEYEFIN
+574 FGVAYQFIN
-583 NGTAY
+583 NGTQY
-588 DGSTD
+588 FGSAD
-593 NNPPLPQVQTNG
+593 NNAPLPQVETNSY
-605 NSLLF
+605 SLLF
-610 GFTNTIYIPTLAN
+610 GFTNPIYTPTLGN
-623 IPTNTLFNKYWFK
+623 IPSRTLYNFFWAD
-636 YINEKFNVTDGLI
+636 YIDEKFNITDGLI

-662 NFSFADIVKIK
+662 NFSFGDLVKVK

-688 TNLAKVELLRI
+688 NNLAKVELLRI

>member
-111 VVLFND
+111 VVMFND

-139 HELTPTNI
+139 HELTPLNI
-147 VQSWFGL
+147 ISSWFGL
-154 TALSA
+154 TVLSA
-159 GGTTDKVYYPLI
+159 GGTTDKVFYPLI

-176 YVDAANLYMRSY
+176 YVDAENLYMRSY
-188 KDNYILNVSLKYVID
+188 QENYILNISLKYIID
-203 KIFEYAGF
+203 KIFDYAGF
-211 SYDSSFFNSDY
+211 SYDSGFFETEY
-222 FKDIFFDIGKDNNA
+222 FKDIFFDIGRNDNS
-236 SDFFDATITA
+236 SDFTDSTITA

-254 VGVNAGTNI
+254 VGVNNGTNI
-263 GSSLDAATVI
+263 GDSIEGATVI

-298 CYVNVEYTVKIFN
+298 CYLNIEYTVKIYN
-311 EQTAM
+311 ENDFQ
-316 YGVLRLFGNDTQLGQ
+316 YGILRLYANDENLGQ
-331 VFVNDAIGDQDDG
+331 HYINEAVALGNPTV
-344 QGGSFF
+344 
-350 VPEVVTHT
+350 ETKT
-358 FTGSIFVASG
+358 FTGSVFVASG
-368 DTLTLQFVSPLAPLM
+368 DTLTLQWVAPLADLM
-383 VANTDASLTLQIL
+383 IANTDASLTLNIL
-396 DASTN
+396 DVSTS

-407 RGDIKLSDILK
+407 RGDIKLADILK

-439 PYNDFITTNVI
+439 PYYNFTTNNVL

-455 INSNE
+455 INANE

-471 IDFLH
+471 IEFKH

-487 YKAAQNSIYGSQVLE
+487 YKNAHNTEYGSQVLE
-502 FDVDSTEVSTIELSV
+502 FDVDSDEVNTIELSV
-517 FAAPFTKELDNTNIN
+517 FAAPFTKQLDNSNIN

-556 NPNGF
+556 NPLGYDIDLD
-561 ETNFVIQ
+561 VQ
-568 DETGAI
+568 DDTGEI
-574 FGSEYEFIN
+574 FGAGYQFIN
-583 NGTAY
+583 NGTQY
-588 DGSTD
+588 YGSDD
-593 NNPPLPQVQTNG
+593 NNAPLPQVETNSY
-605 NSLLF
+605 SLLF
-610 GFTNTIYIPTLAN
+610 GFTNPIYTPTLAN
-623 IPTNTLFNKYWFK
+623 IPSRTLYNFFWAD
-636 YINEKFNVTDGLI
+636 YIDEKFNITDGLI

-662 NFSFADIVKIK
+662 NFSFGDLVKVK

-688 TNLAKVELLRI
+688 NNLAKVELLRI

>member
-80 KAFLYSDEVLV
+80 KAFLYSEDVLV

-101 VDKDTEVTYN
+101 VDKDTEITYN

-147 VQSWFGL
+147 IQSWFGL
-154 TALSA
+154 TVLSA
-159 GGTTDKVYYPLI
+159 GGTTDKVFYPLI

-176 YVDAANLYMRSY
+176 YVDAENLYMRSY
-188 KDNYILNVSLKYVID
+188 QENYILNISLKYVID
-203 KIFEYAGF
+203 KIFDYAGF
-211 SYDSSFFNSDY
+211 SYDSGFFETDY
-222 FKDIFFDIGKDNNA
+222 FKDIFFDIGRNDNS
-236 SDFFDATITA
+236 SDFTDGTITA

-254 VGVNAGTNI
+254 VGVNNGTNI
-263 GSSLDAATVI
+263 GDSIEGATVI

-298 CYVNVEYTVKIFN
+298 CYLNIEYTVKIYN
-311 EQTAM
+311 ESTFQ
-316 YGVLRLFGNDTQLGQ
+316 YGVLRLYANDENLGQ
-331 VFVNDAIGDQDDG
+331 HFINEAVGAGNPTV
-344 QGGSFF
+344 
-350 VPEVVTHT
+350 ETKT
-358 FTGSIFVASG
+358 FTGSVFVANG
-368 DTLTLQFVSPLAPLM
+368 NTLTLQWVAPFADLM
-383 VANTDASLTLQIL
+383 IANSDASLTLNIL
-396 DASTN
+396 DVSTS

-407 RGDIKLSDILK
+407 RGDIKLADILK

-439 PYNDFITTNVI
+439 PYYNFTINNVI

-471 IDFLH
+471 IEFKH

-487 YKAAQNSIYGSQVLE
+487 YKNAHNTEYGSQVLE
-502 FDVDSTEVSTIELSV
+502 FDVDSDEVNTIELSV
-517 FAAPFTKELDNTNIN
+517 FAAPFTKQLDNSNIN

-539 NGEEL
+539 NGEDL

-556 NPNGF
+556 NDNGF
-561 ETNFVIQ
+561 DIDLDVQ
-568 DETGAI
+568 DDTGEI
-574 FGSEYEFIN
+574 FGAGYQFIN
-583 NGTAY
+583 NGTQY
-588 DGSTD
+588 YGSDD
-593 NNPPLPQVQTNG
+593 NNAPLPQVETNSY
-605 NSLLF
+605 SLLF
-610 GFTNTIYIPTLAN
+610 GFTNPIYTPTLVN
-623 IPTNTLFNKYWFK
+623 IPSRTLYDFFWSD
-636 YINEKFNVTDGLI
+636 YIEEKFNITDGLI

-662 NFSFADIVKIK
+662 NFSFGNLVKIQ

-688 TNLAKVELLRI
+688 NNLAKVELLRI

>member
-13 ELQELDTFGN
+13 ELQELNTFGN

-80 KAFLYSDEVLV
+80 KAFLYSDDVLV

-139 HELTPTNI
+139 HELTPLNI
-147 VQSWFGL
+147 ILSWAGL

-159 GGTTDKVYYPLI
+159 GGTTDKVFYPLI

-176 YVDAANLYMRSY
+176 YVDAENLYMRSY
-188 KDNYILNVSLKYVID
+188 QDNYILNISLKYVID
-203 KIFEYAGF
+203 KIFDYAGF
-211 SYDSSFFNSDY
+211 SYDSGFFETDY
-222 FKDIFFDIGKDNNA
+222 FKDIFFDIGKDDNS
-236 SDFFDATITA
+236 SDFTDGTITA

-254 VGVNAGTNI
+254 VGVNNGTNI
-263 GSSLDAATVI
+263 GDSIEGATVI

-298 CYVNVEYTVKIFN
+298 CYLNIEYTVKIYN
-311 EQTAM
+311 ESTFQ
-316 YGVLRLFGNDTQLGQ
+316 YGVLRLYANDENLGQ
-331 VFVNDAIGDQDDG
+331 HFINEAVGAGNPTV
-344 QGGSFF
+344 
-350 VPEVVTHT
+350 ETKT
-358 FTGSIFVASG
+358 FTGSVFVANG
-368 DTLTLQFVSPLAPLM
+368 DTLTLQWVAPMADLM
-383 VANTDASLTLQIL
+383 IANSDASLTLNIL
-396 DASTN
+396 DVSTS

-407 RGDIKLSDILK
+407 RGDIKLADILK

-439 PYNDFITTNVI
+439 PYYNFTTNNVI

-455 INSNE
+455 INANE

-471 IDFLH
+471 IEFKH

-487 YKAAQNSIYGSQVLE
+487 YKNAHNTEYGSQVLE
-502 FDVDSTEVSTIELSV
+502 FDVDSDEVNTIELSV
-517 FAAPFTKELDNTNIN
+517 FAAPFTKQLDNSNIN

-556 NPNGF
+556 NPLGYDIDLD
-561 ETNFVIQ
+561 VQ
-568 DETGAI
+568 DDTGEI
-574 FGSEYEFIN
+574 FGVAYQFIN
-583 NGTAY
+583 NGTQY
-588 DGSTD
+588 FGSAD
-593 NNPPLPQVQTNG
+593 NNAPLPQVETNSY
-605 NSLLF
+605 SLLF
-610 GFTNTIYIPTLAN
+610 GFTNPIYTPTLGN
-623 IPTNTLFNKYWFK
+623 IPSRTLYNFFWAD
-636 YINEKFNVTDGLI
+636 YIDEKFNITDGLI

-662 NFSFADIVKIK
+662 NFSFGDLVKVK
-673 DQHYRVN
+673 DQQ
-680 KIEYNTDR
+680 
-688 TNLAKVELLRI
+688 

>member
-54 KNNNKFF
+54 KRNNKFF

-80 KAFLYSDEVLV
+80 KAFLYSEDVLV

-147 VQSWFGL
+147 IQSWFGL
-154 TALSA
+154 TTLSA
-159 GGTTDKVYYPLI
+159 GGTTDKVFYPLI

-176 YVDAANLYMRSY
+176 YVDAENLYMRSY
-188 KDNYILNVSLKYVID
+188 QENYILNISLKYVID
-203 KIFEYAGF
+203 KIFDYAGF
-211 SYDSSFFNSDY
+211 SYDSGFFETDY
-222 FKDIFFDIGKDNNA
+222 FKDIFFDIGLNNNS
-236 SDFFDATITA
+236 SDFEDDTIIA

-254 VGVNAGTNI
+254 VGVNNGTNI
-263 GSSLDAATVI
+263 GDSIESATVI
-273 DFVNESGDTDGNFN
+273 DFVNESGDTDSNFN

-298 CYVNVEYTVKIFN
+298 CYLNIEYTVKIYN
-311 EQTAM
+311 ENDFQ
-316 YGVLRLFGNDTQLGQ
+316 YGILRLYANDENLGQ
-331 VFVNDAIGDQDDG
+331 HYINEAVALGNPTV
-344 QGGSFF
+344 
-350 VPEVVTHT
+350 ETKT
-358 FTGSIFVASG
+358 FTGSVFVASG
-368 DTLTLQFVSPLAPLM
+368 NTVTLQWVAPMADLM
-383 VANTDASLTLQIL
+383 IANSDASLSLNLLNTPTDVL
-396 DASTN
+396 
-401 SKIKAN
+401 IKAN
-407 RGDIKLSDILK
+407 RGDIKLADILK

-439 PYNDFITTNVI
+439 PYYNFTTNNVI

-455 INSNE
+455 INANE

-471 IDFLH
+471 IEFKH

-487 YKAAQNSIYGSQVLE
+487 YKNAHNTEYGSQVLE
-502 FDVDSTEVSTIELSV
+502 FDVDSDEVNTIELSV
-517 FAAPFTKELDNTNIN
+517 FAAPFTKQLDNSNIN

-556 NPNGF
+556 NDNGF
-561 ETNFVIQ
+561 DIDLDVQ
-568 DETGAI
+568 DDTGDI
-574 FGSEYEFIN
+574 FGADYQFIN
-583 NGTAY
+583 NGTQY
-588 DGSTD
+588 YGSAD
-593 NNPPLPQVQTNG
+593 NNPPLPQVETNSY
-605 NSLLF
+605 SLLF
-610 GFTNTIYIPTLAN
+610 GFTNPIYTPTLGN
-623 IPTNTLFNKYWFK
+623 IPSRTLYNFFWAD
-636 YINEKFNVTDGLI
+636 YIDEKFNITDGLI

-662 NFSFADIVKIK
+662 NFSFGDLVKVK

-688 TNLAKVELLRI
+688 NNLAKVELLRI

>member
-13 ELQELDTFGN
+13 ELQELNTFGN

-80 KAFLYSDEVLV
+80 KAFLYSDDVLV

-139 HELTPTNI
+139 HELTPLNI
-147 VQSWFGL
+147 ILSWAGL

-159 GGTTDKVYYPLI
+159 GGTTDKVFYPLI

-176 YVDAANLYMRSY
+176 YVDAENLYMRSY
-188 KDNYILNVSLKYVID
+188 QDNYILNISLKYVID
-203 KIFEYAGF
+203 KIFDYAGF
-211 SYDSSFFNSDY
+211 SYDSGFFETDY
-222 FKDIFFDIGKDNNA
+222 FKDIFFDIGKDDNS
-236 SDFFDATITA
+236 SDFTDGTITA

-254 VGVNAGTNI
+254 VGVNNGTNI
-263 GSSLDAATVI
+263 GDSIEGATVI

-298 CYVNVEYTVKIFN
+298 CYLNIEYTVKIYN
-311 EQTAM
+311 ESTFQ
-316 YGVLRLFGNDTQLGQ
+316 YGVLRLYANDENLGQ
-331 VFVNDAIGDQDDG
+331 HFINEAVGAGNPTV
-344 QGGSFF
+344 
-350 VPEVVTHT
+350 ETKT
-358 FTGSIFVASG
+358 FTGSVFVANG
-368 DTLTLQFVSPLAPLM
+368 DTLTLQWVAPMADLM
-383 VANTDASLTLQIL
+383 IANLDASLTLNIL
-396 DASTN
+396 DVSTS

-407 RGDIKLSDILK
+407 RGDIKLADILK

-439 PYNDFITTNVI
+439 PYYNFTTNNVI

-455 INSNE
+455 INANE

-471 IDFLH
+471 IEFKH

-487 YKAAQNSIYGSQVLE
+487 YKNAHNTEYGSQVLE
-502 FDVDSTEVSTIELSV
+502 FDVDSDEVNTIELSV
-517 FAAPFTKELDNTNIN
+517 FAAPFTKQLDNSNIN

-556 NPNGF
+556 NPLGYDIDLD
-561 ETNFVIQ
+561 VQ
-568 DETGAI
+568 DDTGEI
-574 FGSEYEFIN
+574 FGVAYQFIN
-583 NGTAY
+583 NGTQY
-588 DGSTD
+588 FGSAD
-593 NNPPLPQVQTNG
+593 NNAPLPQVETNSY
-605 NSLLF
+605 SLLF
-610 GFTNTIYIPTLAN
+610 GFTNPIYTPTLGN
-623 IPTNTLFNKYWFK
+623 IPSRTLYNFFWAD
-636 YINEKFNVTDGLI
+636 YIDEKFNITDGLI

-662 NFSFADIVKIK
+662 NFSFGDLVKVK

-688 TNLAKVELLRI
+688 NNLAKVELLRI

>member
-111 VVLFND
+111 VVMFND

-147 VQSWFGL
+147 ISSWFGL

-159 GGTTDKVYYPLI
+159 GGTTDKVFYPLI

-176 YVDAANLYMRSY
+176 YVNAQNLYMRSY
-188 KDNYILNVSLKYVID
+188 QDNYILNISLKYVVD
-203 KIFEYAGF
+203 KIFNYAGF
-211 SYDSSFFNSDY
+211 TYDSGFFDTDY
-222 FKDIFFDIGKDNNA
+222 FKDIFFDIGKNDNS
-236 SDFFDATITA
+236 SDFTDGTITA

-254 VGVNAGTNI
+254 VGVNNGTDI
-263 GSSLDAATVI
+263 GSSLDSATVI
-273 DFVNESGDTDGNFN
+273 DFANESGDTDGNFN

-298 CYVNVEYTVKIFN
+298 CYLNIEYTVKIYN
-311 EQTAM
+311 ENDFQ
-316 YGVLRLFGNDTQLGQ
+316 YGILRLYANEENLGQ
-331 VFVNDAIGDQDDG
+331 HFINEAVALGNPTV
-344 QGGSFF
+344 
-350 VPEVVTHT
+350 ETKT
-358 FTGSIFVASG
+358 FTGSVFVANG
-368 DTLTLQFVSPLAPLM
+368 DTVTLQWVAPLAELM
-383 VANTDASLTLQIL
+383 VANADASLTLNIL
-396 DASTN
+396 DVSTN

-407 RGDIKLSDILK
+407 RGDIKLADILK

-439 PYNDFITTNVI
+439 PYYNFTTNNVL

-455 INSNE
+455 INANE

-471 IDFLH
+471 IEFKH

-487 YKAAQNSIYGSQVLE
+487 YKNAHNTEYGSQVLE
-502 FDVDSTEVSTIELSV
+502 FDVDSDEVNTIELSV
-517 FAAPFTKELDNTNIN
+517 FAAPFTKQLDNSNIN

-556 NPNGF
+556 NANGYDIDL
-561 ETNFVIQ
+561 VVQ
-568 DETGAI
+568 DDTGEI
-574 FGSEYEFIN
+574 FGAGYQFIN
-583 NGTAY
+583 NGTQY
-588 DGSTD
+588 YGSD
-593 NNPPLPQVQTNG
+593 DAFAPLPQVASNSY
-605 NSLLF
+605 SLLF
-610 GFTNTIYIPTLAN
+610 GFTNPIYTPTLGN
-623 IPTNTLFNKYWFK
+623 IPTRTLYNFFWSD

-662 NFSFADIVKIK
+662 NFSFGDLIKVK

-680 KIEYNTDR
+680 KIEYNTDKN
-688 TNLAKVELLRI
+688 NLAKVELLRI

>member
-80 KAFLYSDEVLV
+80 KAFLYSEDVLV

-101 VDKDTEVTYN
+101 VDKDTEITYN

-147 VQSWFGL
+147 IQSWFGL
-154 TALSA
+154 TVLSA
-159 GGTTDKVYYPLI
+159 GGTTDKVFYPLI

-176 YVDAANLYMRSY
+176 YVDAENLYMRSY
-188 KDNYILNVSLKYVID
+188 QENYILNISLKYVID
-203 KIFEYAGF
+203 KIFDYAGF
-211 SYDSSFFNSDY
+211 SYDSGFFETDY
-222 FKDIFFDIGKDNNA
+222 FKDIFFDIGRNDNS
-236 SDFFDATITA
+236 SDFTDGTITA

-254 VGVNAGTNI
+254 VGVNNGTNI
-263 GSSLDAATVI
+263 GDSIEGATVI

-298 CYVNVEYTVKIFN
+298 CYLNIEYTVKIYN
-311 EQTAM
+311 ESTFQ
-316 YGVLRLFGNDTQLGQ
+316 YGVLRLYANDENLGQ
-331 VFVNDAIGDQDDG
+331 HFINEAVGAGNPTV
-344 QGGSFF
+344 
-350 VPEVVTHT
+350 ETKT
-358 FTGSIFVASG
+358 FTGSVFVANG
-368 DTLTLQFVSPLAPLM
+368 NTLTLQWVAPFADLM
-383 VANTDASLTLQIL
+383 IANSDASLTLNIL
-396 DASTN
+396 DVSTS

-407 RGDIKLSDILK
+407 RGDIKLADILK

-439 PYNDFITTNVI
+439 PYYNFTTNNVI

-471 IDFLH
+471 IEFKH

-487 YKAAQNSIYGSQVLE
+487 YKNAHNTEYGSQVLE
-502 FDVDSTEVSTIELSV
+502 FDVDSDEVNTIELSV
-517 FAAPFTKELDNTNIN
+517 FAAPFTKQLDNSNIN

-539 NGEEL
+539 NGEDL

-556 NPNGF
+556 NDNGF
-561 ETNFVIQ
+561 DIDLDVQ
-568 DETGAI
+568 DDTGEI
-574 FGSEYEFIN
+574 FGAGYQFIN
-583 NGTAY
+583 NGTQY
-588 DGSTD
+588 YGSDD
-593 NNPPLPQVQTNG
+593 NNAPLPQVETNSY
-605 NSLLF
+605 SLLF
-610 GFTNTIYIPTLAN
+610 GFTNPIYTPTLAN
-623 IPTNTLFNKYWFK
+623 IPSRTLYDFFWSD
-636 YINEKFNVTDGLI
+636 YIEEKFNITDGLI

-662 NFSFADIVKIK
+662 NFSFGNLVKIQ

-688 TNLAKVELLRI
+688 NNLAKVELLRI

>member
-54 KNNNKFF
+54 KRNNKFF

-80 KAFLYSDEVLV
+80 KAFLYSEDVLV

-111 VVLFND
+111 VVMFND

-147 VQSWFGL
+147 IQSWFGL

-159 GGTTDKVYYPLI
+159 GGTTDKVFYPLI

-176 YVDAANLYMRSY
+176 YVDAENLYMRSY
-188 KDNYILNVSLKYVID
+188 QENYILNISLKYVID
-203 KIFEYAGF
+203 KIFDYAGF
-211 SYDSSFFNSDY
+211 SYDSGFFETDY
-222 FKDIFFDIGKDNNA
+222 FKDIFFDIGRNDNS
-236 SDFFDATITA
+236 SDFTDSTITA

-254 VGVNAGTNI
+254 VGVNNGTNI
-263 GSSLDAATVI
+263 GDSIEGATVI

-298 CYVNVEYTVKIFN
+298 CYLNIEYTVKIYN
-311 EQTAM
+311 ENDFQ
-316 YGVLRLFGNDTQLGQ
+316 YGILRLYANDENLGQ
-331 VFVNDAIGDQDDG
+331 HYINEAVGAGNPTV
-344 QGGSFF
+344 
-350 VPEVVTHT
+350 ETKT
-358 FTGSIFVASG
+358 FTGSVFVANG
-368 DTLTLQFVSPLAPLM
+368 DTLTLQWVAPLAELM
-383 VANTDASLTLQIL
+383 VANADASLTLNIL
-396 DASTN
+396 DVSTN

-407 RGDIKLSDILK
+407 RGDIKLADILK

-439 PYNDFITTNVI
+439 PYYNFTTNNVI

-455 INSNE
+455 INANE

-471 IDFLH
+471 IEFKH

-487 YKAAQNSIYGSQVLE
+487 YKNAHNTEYGSQVLE
-502 FDVDSTEVSTIELSV
+502 FDVDSDEVNTIELSV
-517 FAAPFTKELDNTNIN
+517 FAAPFTKQLDNSNIN

-556 NPNGF
+556 NDNGF
-561 ETNFVIQ
+561 DIDLDVQ
-568 DETGAI
+568 DDTGDI
-574 FGSEYEFIN
+574 FGADYQFIN
-583 NGTAY
+583 NGTQY
-588 DGSTD
+588 YGSDD
-593 NNPPLPQVQTNG
+593 NNAPLPQVETNSY
-605 NSLLF
+605 SLLF
-610 GFTNTIYIPTLAN
+610 GFTNPIYTPTLAN
-623 IPTNTLFNKYWFK
+623 IPSRTLYNFFWAD
-636 YINEKFNVTDGLI
+636 YIDEKFNITDGLI

-662 NFSFADIVKIK
+662 NFSFGDLVKVK

-688 TNLAKVELLRI
+688 NNLAKVELLRI

>member
-80 KAFLYSDEVLV
+80 KAFLYSDDVLV

-139 HELTPTNI
+139 HELTPLNI
-147 VQSWFGL
+147 ILSWAGL

-159 GGTTDKVYYPLI
+159 GGTTDKVFYPLI

-176 YVDAANLYMRSY
+176 YVDAENLYMRSY
-188 KDNYILNVSLKYVID
+188 QDNYILNISLKYVID
-203 KIFEYAGF
+203 KIFDYAGF
-211 SYDSSFFNSDY
+211 SYDSGFFETDY
-222 FKDIFFDIGKDNNA
+222 FKDIFFDIGRNDNS
-236 SDFFDATITA
+236 SDFTDSTITA

-254 VGVNAGTNI
+254 VGVNNGTNI
-263 GSSLDAATVI
+263 GDSIEGATVI

-298 CYVNVEYTVKIFN
+298 CYLNIEYTVKIYN
-311 EQTAM
+311 ESTFQ
-316 YGVLRLFGNDTQLGQ
+316 YGVLRLYANDENLGQ
-331 VFVNDAIGDQDDG
+331 HFINEAVGAGNPTV
-344 QGGSFF
+344 
-350 VPEVVTHT
+350 ETKT
-358 FTGSIFVASG
+358 FTGSVFVANG
-368 DTLTLQFVSPLAPLM
+368 DTLTLQWVAPMADLM
-383 VANTDASLTLQIL
+383 IANSDASLTLNIL
-396 DASTN
+396 DVSTS

-407 RGDIKLSDILK
+407 RGDIKLADILK

-439 PYNDFITTNVI
+439 PYYNFTTNNVI

-455 INSNE
+455 INANE

-471 IDFLH
+471 IEFKH

-487 YKAAQNSIYGSQVLE
+487 YKNAHNTEYGSQVLE
-502 FDVDSTEVSTIELSV
+502 FDVDSDEVNTIELSV
-517 FAAPFTKELDNTNIN
+517 FAAPFTKQLDNSNIN

-556 NPNGF
+556 NPLGYDIDLD
-561 ETNFVIQ
+561 VQ
-568 DETGAI
+568 DDTGEI
-574 FGSEYEFIN
+574 FGVAYQFIN
-583 NGTAY
+583 NGTQY
-588 DGSTD
+588 FGSAD
-593 NNPPLPQVQTNG
+593 NNAPLPQVETNSY
-605 NSLLF
+605 SLLF
-610 GFTNTIYIPTLAN
+610 GFTNPIYTPTLGN
-623 IPTNTLFNKYWFK
+623 IPSRTLYNFFWAD
-636 YINEKFNVTDGLI
+636 YIDEKFNITDGLI

-662 NFSFADIVKIK
+662 NFSFGDLVKVK

-688 TNLAKVELLRI
+688 NNLAKVELLRI

>member
-31 VDDVRDIESKNA
+31 VDDVRDIENKNA

-80 KAFLYSDEVLV
+80 KAFLYSEDVLV

-134 FTDID
+134 FSDIR
-139 HELTPTNI
+139 HVFTPTNI
-147 VQSWFGL
+147 IQSWFGL
-154 TALSA
+154 TTLAD
-159 GGTTDKVYYPLI
+159 GGTTDKVFYPLI
-171 NDGQI
+171 NNGQI
-176 YVDAANLYMRSY
+176 YVDAENLYMRSY
-188 KDNYILNVSLKYVID
+188 QENYILNISLKYVID

-222 FKDIFFDIGKDNNA
+222 FKDIFFDVGINNNS
-236 SDFFDATITA
+236 SDFEDNTITA

-254 VGVNAGTNI
+254 VGVNNGTNI
-263 GSSLDAATVI
+263 GDSIDSATVI

-287 HDTSVFTAPYD
+287 HDTSVFTAPYN
-298 CYVNVEYTVKIFN
+298 CYLNIEYTVKIYN
-311 EQTAM
+311 EDELQ
-316 YGVLRLFGNDTQLGQ
+316 YGVLRLYANDENLGQ
-331 VFVNDAIGDQDDG
+331 HFINEAESAGNPTV
-344 QGGSFF
+344 
-350 VPEVVTHT
+350 ETKT
-358 FTGSIFVASG
+358 FTGSVFVASG
-368 DTLTLQFVSPLAPLM
+368 NTVTLQWVAPFADLM
-383 VANTDASLTLQIL
+383 IANADASLSLNLLNTPTDVI
-396 DASTN
+396 
-401 SKIKAN
+401 IKAN
-407 RGDIKLSDILK
+407 RGDIKLADILK

-439 PYNDFITTNVI
+439 PYYDFATNNVI

-460 FVIEPIEIPKR
+460 FVIEPVEIPKR
-471 IDFLH
+471 IEFKH
-476 AEDSDDYYHER
+476 AKDSDDYYHER
-487 YKAAQNSIYGSQVLE
+487 YRNAHNTEYGSQMLE
-502 FDVDSTEVSTIELSV
+502 FDVDSDEVNTIELEV
-517 FAAPFTKELDNTNIN
+517 FAAPFTKQLDNSNIN

-556 NPNGF
+556 NDNGF
-561 ETNFVIQ
+561 DIDLDVQ
-568 DETGAI
+568 DDTGEI
-574 FGSEYEFIN
+574 FGAGYQFIN
-583 NGTAY
+583 NGTQY
-588 DGSTD
+588 DGSD
-593 NNPPLPQVQTNG
+593 DAEPPLPQVETNG

-610 GFTNTIYIPTLAN
+610 GFTNPIYTPTLAN
-623 IPTNTLFNKYWFK
+623 IPSRTLYNFFWSD
-636 YINEKFNVTDGLI
+636 YIQEKFNINDGLI

-662 NFSFADIVKIK
+662 NFSFGDLVKIQ

-688 TNLAKVELLRI
+688 NNLAKVELLRI